1 MAGYSNNEADYDAL
15 NKIISNSTYTSTVIN
30 GTDVSYKEDDVENVD
45 FDEISNTV
53 SNSVYTNSTGYSV
66 EVKDDPEES
75 AAKYEVNEQLN
86 DLADFNGDGTFDYE
100 DIKAMNDSLR
110 SNTTDYGL
118 TIGADMNGDLIFDE
132 KDIQILTDYYN
143 GKTSGKAFDVE
154 YLKYKNSVLK
164 SGYAKSHNVESLLT
178 NSAIDHTS
186 DVNAL
191 IDDYF
196 ISKTDFNNDGKID
209 QNDYVY
215 AMTHKSEGLDKY
227 SDLNGDGVF
236 DDKDINILKTYLDGG
251 DVTQSLNVNQV
262 LMFSCKQDLKD
273 YEAREKEYVD
283 YIEYLESVDASKE
296 LINTIKSKK
305 DAIQETMRAIKRRY
319 SDLEKKDN
327 YAFQHYERD
336 MGVYWQKDIDYD
348 KVADYYEEHK
358 NLLNCPELQGKDVDI
373 ITVIDYIT
381 RERGIPIE
389 HFEAEAPGAPGNGW
403 YWYYD
408 LMSENERKA
417 FQYQY
422 RYNGKSAAMNY
433 FNDLKTELDKRQEGK
448 GAGYNKNKSW
458 ARNNKENESDP
469 NYLSKMYKKH
479 QSLIKRIKDL
489 SDEQK
494 KYYHFILDTEGEQ
507 AAYDYL
513 ENADYSQALNSEYQ
527 KNSISTI
534 NQTDYVKEYLLTK
547 VDLNN
552 DGKID
557 QNDYV
562 YATTHRSSGLDKYSD
577 LNGDG
582 KFDDNDLNIL
592 KSYLDGK
599 DVSASLDGQSFMK
612 NTYELQNKEYD
623 EKIAGLVKQQEK
635 LKKLIEKLS
644 SGDDYESSEIDGVE
658 VSFTKEEAQK
668 MLDQVSTEISQL
680 KMLIKDNKQMILE
693 LPYFNMMMTPEYQE
707 FASNYDC
714 KNINNIDYEQL
725 LYDYEHQGS
734 NGQLG
739 HTYETEDNP
748 VDWFAVIEYLVEE
761 KGLSIS
767 DMGAFNTTYIDYMSM
782 DESQRMMYHYLFK
795 TKGKEE
801 ASHYFNDIIK
811 DPRRQREAKFR
822 VDRKIKE
829 MDCTYSVDENGNIVD
844 VKLDS
849 SFRNLVSTFGEGMDD
864 AITGNY
870 AGIFKWGEDGYTE
883 EEYEKM
889 YLMQYLAKN
898 DTLNSSYGAG
908 QVGGGVA
915 TALVT
920 TAAFTGTSLLTGGT
934 AAAAWAP
941 YLVNVVSIGTAVANQ
956 GGEANHYAL
965 LNGNSQEAA
974 NQYAF
979 QIMKNSLFRQAC
991 SSVVGKGIGSS
1002 AQFLSLLRGGNSLGF
1017 LGNMAVSSAN
1027 ILADASTSVWEKAQE
1042 QNLKEALLNEAPL
1055 DADSANS
1062 QLLEVFMSNV
1072 AMGALQQLPT
1082 AALSYYRFKKG
1093 GETFEFSADDW
1104 LSYKNSNPE
1113 ATAEDFMNF
1122 YSGSK
1127 VITSDGSFHDTKTTT
1142 TSSDYLKQARSTLE
1156 GVYRGLDGDS
1166 NAVLTDLE
1174 RKSLKY
1180 AVDNMNDAD
1189 KMELFRYSRAEE
1201 LDALLDSGIR
1211 ITDEQS
1217 NIIIKRYGYSNR
1229 QEMIAE
1235 GGLAR
1240 LSAIDNALHAESV
1253 YNVSRMQRY
1262 FEQAIQGNG
1271 NISFDTE
1278 KFAQILEKMSNSEI
1292 KELFTT
1298 DSETAKK
1305 IISIMQTNP
1314 EVELAFAKK
1323 LSGWID
1329 ITESKALKWGYDS
1342 KKGIITVDQDW
1353 PPYGGMELSS
1363 VKGFDSVGGYTVDG
1377 QEILLLD
1384 RFGSDRG
1391 GTYAEMPASGV
1402 YSLDERSIFNNPDTA
1417 SYRQMELNKTKY
1429 IDFCDGAFDV
1439 VSYCKESGIN
1449 VRDEKVAMMDS
1460 TVRKKIDALATKIGS
1475 DSKSV
1480 SEAIFG
1486 QYGSYTADMESR
1498 PDIYTVAS
1506 ASGVSEKYGYVG
1518 VAAPWVTANGE
1529 EIASGGAVQ
1538 YNLRT
1543 SEATLNKLGIMKS
1556 SSDIKFTNNTN
1567 NYHLE
1572 AQNFVKGTLSGRNIS
1587 SYTQSEKSK
1596 LNHYLKK
1603 MDKTD
1608 LQAFLT
1614 TDLSTANTIMEY
1626 VCSNPQLEL
1635 SVAKK
1640 LSGWIDITEPK
1651 ALKWSYDRNTGRV
1664 TVNQDWPPYGGNDIT
1679 KPITS
1684 VSDISGKNVNG
1695 QEILYIDRVGG
1706 TGGGTYA
1713 IMPSD
1718 GSINTMAERGV
1729 FNNPETDKYRK
1740 MEFNKTRYIEFCDVA
1755 DELVKYCDAN
1765 GIPYELAATDSN
1777 VSAKL
1782 SALAEKFGVSTKNVG
1797 DAIFGAKDKSYVADY
1812 SKDDQGNYNRPEIG
1826 DIRDATGQSDKYGY
1840 AGTAAPWVTPSGE
1853 QIAGGGASQLNLRTG
1868 EYMLAKLGIIEYTYN
1883 GTAKGYVKSK

>member
-30 GTDVSYKEDDVENVD
+30 GTDVSYKDDDVENVD
-45 FDEISNTV
+45 FDEISNTA

-66 EVKDDPEES
+66 EVKGDSEER
-75 AAKYEVNEQLN
+75 AARYEVNEQLN

-196 ISKTDFNNDGKID
+196 INKTDFNNDGKID

-592 KSYLDGK
+592 KSYIDGK

-767 DMGAFNTTYIDYMSM
+767 EMGAFNTTYIDYMSM

-915 TALVT
+915 TALMT

-941 YLVNVVSIGTAVANQ
+941 YIVNVVSIGTAVANQ

-1240 LSAIDNALHAESV
+1240 LSAIDNSIKNNNNYV
-1253 YNVSRMQRY
+1253 YSR
-1262 FEQAIQGNG
+1262 
-1271 NISFDTE
+1271 
-1278 KFAQILEKMSNSEI
+1278 AQYDLQ
-1292 KELFTT
+1292 
-1298 DSETAKK
+1298 K
-1305 IISIMQTNP
+1305 IIQ
-1314 EVELAFAKK
+1314 
-1323 LSGWID
+1323 SGALL
-1329 ITESKALKWGYDS
+1329 TE
-1342 KKGIITVDQDW
+1342 
-1353 PPYGGMELSS
+1353 
-1363 VKGFDSVGGYTVDG
+1363 
-1377 QEILLLD
+1377 
-1384 RFGSDRG
+1384 
-1391 GTYAEMPASGV
+1391 AEF
-1402 YSLDERSIFNNPDTA
+1402 R
-1417 SYRQMELNKTKY
+1417 
-1429 IDFCDGAFDV
+1429 
-1439 VSYCKESGIN
+1439 SYCAKLNI
-1449 VRDEKVAMMDS
+1449 DS
-1460 TVRKKIDALATKIGS
+1460 TVVDNYI
-1475 DSKSV
+1475 
-1480 SEAIFG
+1480 
-1486 QYGSYTADMESR
+1486 
-1498 PDIYTVAS
+1498 
-1506 ASGVSEKYGYVG
+1506 
-1518 VAAPWVTANGE
+1518 
-1529 EIASGGAVQ
+1529 
-1538 YNLRT
+1538 
-1543 SEATLNKLGIMKS
+1543 NKLY
-1556 SSDIKFTNNTN
+1556 SD
-1567 NYHLE
+1567 
-1572 AQNFVKGTLSGRNIS
+1572 
-1587 SYTQSEKSK
+1587 
-1596 LNHYLKK
+1596 
-1603 MDKTD
+1603 
-1608 LQAFLT
+1608 
-1614 TDLSTANTIMEY
+1614 
-1626 VCSNPQLEL
+1626 
-1635 SVAKK
+1635 
-1640 LSGWIDITEPK
+1640 
-1651 ALKWSYDRNTGRV
+1651 
-1664 TVNQDWPPYGGNDIT
+1664 
-1679 KPITS
+1679 
-1684 VSDISGKNVNG
+1684 
-1695 QEILYIDRVGG
+1695 
-1706 TGGGTYA
+1706 
-1713 IMPSD
+1713 
-1718 GSINTMAERGV
+1718 
-1729 FNNPETDKYRK
+1729 
-1740 MEFNKTRYIEFCDVA
+1740 
-1755 DELVKYCDAN
+1755 
-1765 GIPYELAATDSN
+1765 
-1777 VSAKL
+1777 
-1782 SALAEKFGVSTKNVG
+1782 
-1797 DAIFGAKDKSYVADY
+1797 
-1812 SKDDQGNYNRPEIG
+1812 
-1826 DIRDATGQSDKYGY
+1826 
-1840 AGTAAPWVTPSGE
+1840 
-1853 QIAGGGASQLNLRTG
+1853 
-1868 EYMLAKLGIIEYTYN
+1868 
-1883 GTAKGYVKSK
+1883 

>member
-45 FDEISNTV
+45 FDEISNTA

-66 EVKDDPEES
+66 EVKGDSEER

-178 NSAIDHTS
+178 NFAIDHTS

-389 HFEAEAPGAPGNGW
+389 YFEAEAPGAPGNGW

-479 QSLIKRIKDL
+479 QSLIKRIIDL

-513 ENADYSQALNSEYQ
+513 ENADYSQALNPEYQ

-582 KFDDNDLNIL
+582 KFDDKDLNIL

-644 SGDDYESSEIDGVE
+644 SGDDYESSEIDDVE

-767 DMGAFNTTYIDYMSM
+767 EMGAFNTTYIDYMSM

-915 TALVT
+915 TAAMT
-920 TAAFTGTSLLTGGT
+920 TIAFAGTSVLTGGT

-979 QIMKNSLFRQAC
+979 QIMKNSIFRQAC

-1017 LGNMAVSSAN
+1017 LGNIAVSSAN
-1027 ILADASTSVWEKAQE
+1027 NLADASTSVWEKAQE

-1104 LSYKNSNPE
+1104 LSYKKSNPE
-1113 ATAEDFMNF
+1113 ATAEDFFNS
-1122 YSGSK
+1122 YSGSH
-1127 VITSDGSFHDTKTTT
+1127 VIDPESGKTIKI
-1142 TSSDYLKQARSTLE
+1142 DYDDKGVKQAHYRDVEVANNTL
-1156 GVYRGLDGDS
+1156 
-1166 NAVLTDLE
+1166 
-1174 RKSLKY
+1174 KSIRESGYNSEVENSIKHLS
-1180 AVDNMNDAD
+1180 DINDAD
-1189 KMELFRYSRAEE
+1189 SIEYIMNNIENSGDIMKILNYLSSNNKTGIINQLILPDKLNTSYMTHITESLLAPTLDYYQKAAVYAGSGNAENFKTYRAHTEEHVKEVAQKSMEAVDSIKK
-1201 LDALLDSGIR
+1201 ALQKNPVEGFSDNVNAYECYIAALWHDVGMGAGQEGI
-1211 ITDEQS
+1211 I
-1217 NIIIKRYGYSNR
+1217 GY
-1229 QEMIAE
+1229 
-1235 GGLAR
+1235 
-1240 LSAIDNALHAESV
+1240 DSV
-1253 YNVSRMQRY
+1253 Y
-1262 FEQAIQGNG
+1262 ENG
-1271 NISFDTE
+1271 NVITKVLVDNKGGNVVRSNHSFNS
-1278 KFAQILEKMSNSEI
+1278 AMNVLANSSQIADLGVDPNKVA
-1292 KELFTT
+1292 L
-1298 DSETAKK
+1298 
-1305 IISIMQTNP
+1305 
-1314 EVELAFAKK
+1314 LAFAH
-1323 LSGWID
+1323 
-1329 ITESKALKWGYDS
+1329 SKS
-1342 KKGIITVDQDW
+1342 N
-1353 PPYGGMELSS
+1353 
-1363 VKGFDSVGGYTVDG
+1363 
-1377 QEILLLD
+1377 
-1384 RFGSDRG
+1384 
-1391 GTYAEMPASGV
+1391 SGV
-1402 YSLDERSIFNNPDTA
+1402 GTVNSAKDWSLC
-1417 SYRQMELNKTKY
+1417 
-1429 IDFCDGAFDV
+1429 ID
-1439 VSYCKESGIN
+1439 KIN
-1449 VRDEKVAMMDS
+1449 S
-1460 TVRKKIDALATKIGS
+1460 
-1475 DSKSV
+1475 
-1480 SEAIFG
+1480 
-1486 QYGSYTADMESR
+1486 
-1498 PDIYTVAS
+1498 
-1506 ASGVSEKYGYVG
+1506 
-1518 VAAPWVTANGE
+1518 
-1529 EIASGGAVQ
+1529 AVQ
-1538 YNLRT
+1538 YHNEHNPNSPIRFSNTGGTNFIDSLVKSGILVDNST
-1543 SEATLNKLGIMKS
+1543 KKTVSTTKKGKVYHNEYNINPEKLG
-1556 SSDIKFTNNTN
+1556 
-1567 NYHLE
+1567 
-1572 AQNFVKGTLSGRNIS
+1572 
-1587 SYTQSEKSK
+1587 
-1596 LNHYLKK
+1596 
-1603 MDKTD
+1603 
-1608 LQAFLT
+1608 
-1614 TDLSTANTIMEY
+1614 
-1626 VCSNPQLEL
+1626 EL
-1635 SVAKK
+1635 AS
-1640 LSGWIDITEPK
+1640 
-1651 ALKWSYDRNTGRV
+1651 
-1664 TVNQDWPPYGGNDIT
+1664 
-1679 KPITS
+1679 
-1684 VSDISGKNVNG
+1684 
-1695 QEILYIDRVGG
+1695 
-1706 TGGGTYA
+1706 GTYA
-1713 IMPSD
+1713 IRL
-1718 GSINTMAERGV
+1718 G
-1729 FNNPETDKYRK
+1729 
-1740 MEFNKTRYIEFCDVA
+1740 
-1755 DELVKYCDAN
+1755 DAN
-1765 GIPYELAATDSN
+1765 TNNNNIGTNQAGEKIDMSTLQRNGKTSFDTSMGFGEVIDLVDSEAA
-1777 VSAKL
+1777 
-1782 SALAEKFGVSTKNVG
+1782 GSTIMIGN
-1797 DAIFGAKDKSYVADY
+1797 DKV
-1812 SKDDQGNYNRPEIG
+1812 
-1826 DIRDATGQSDKYGY
+1826 TLDKYG
-1840 AGTAAPWVTPSGE
+1840 AGFVLGEANVDFSSGLSNERSLVETFTVNDPTEYPACTVFNIDERLGEVATAEKGKFKTKIEIQLPKNKVPQSSRQQIENYYKAFAISRGIDPSNVVW
-1853 QIAGGGASQLNLRTG
+1853 I
-1868 EYMLAKLGIIEYTYN
+1868 
-1883 GTAKGYVKSK
+1883 